1 MNQLSLVE
9 AVSLGATSGPF
20 YSRYFFPKTVRQQTP
35 PMHESM
41 WLSLEDPT
49 KRYVS
54 FEIYR
59 DGAKTTILRLF
70 TSKRIAYGISHNVL
84 YTSNSERHAV
94 RSIAWLKRQVEFNTF
109 WAETFSLRKGSKW
122 AENEIEIIH
131 GIDEYPIYV
140 LAVGITGQIRGI
152 NFDDYRPD
160 LIIGDDVDNEETTGT
175 PEQREKTSSL
185 FFGALVQGL
194 ASPVDTP
201 LAKMAVAAT
210 PLADGDIISQCR
222 ADKTFAHEHYGCF
235 DEHGQSR
242 WEDKFPTEFLLK
254 EKAAY
259 VARNQLNLWMR
270 EKECKIISSEMASFK
285 MEWLKYWDVLP
296 DGIWHVIAIDPAQ
309 SESKNA
315 DDYAMVCLGFYG
327 RRVYLVDVFAQQGV
341 NPDQGVAKLFE
352 WFTKYQPRK
361 LVVETVAYQ
370 KVLKWYIEKEMMR
383 QRRWRPVSSFDDK
396 RAKADRILQAVIQI
410 APYGDLYVHRSQLKF
425 LEQYSI
431 WFPNCKIHDDVLD
444 AIAIGLSER
453 TASEDIEGEYERIL
467 TEEGSSVK
475 ALGNFRS
482 CP

>member
-1 MNQLSLVE
+1 VNQLSLQE
-9 AVSLGATSGPF
+9 AVQLAATSGPF

-41 WLSLEDPT
+41 WVSLEDPLR
-49 KRYVS
+49 RYVS
-54 FEIYR
+54 FEIFR

-70 TSKRIAYGISHNVL
+70 TSKRIAYGVSHNIL

-94 RSIAWLKRQVEFNTF
+94 RSIAWLKRQVEFNLF
-109 WAETFSLRKGSKW
+109 WAETFGLRKGAKW

-194 ASPVDTP
+194 ASPVDAP
-201 LAKMAVAAT
+201 LAKLAVAAT
-210 PLADGDIISQCR
+210 PLADGDVISQCR
-222 ADKTFAHEHYGCF
+222 NDPTFAHEHYGCF
-235 DEHGQSR
+235 DEQGQSR
-242 WEDKFPTEFLLK
+242 WEEKFPTTFLLK

-259 VARNQLNLWMR
+259 IARNQLNLWMR
-270 EKECKIISSEMASFK
+270 EKECKIVSSELASFK
-285 MEWLKYWDVLP
+285 HEWLKMWDILP
-296 DGIWHVIAIDPAQ
+296 TGIWYVIAIDPAQ
-309 SESKNA
+309 SDAKAS

-327 RRVYLVDVFAQQGV
+327 KRVYLVDIFARQGV
-341 NPDQGVAKLFE
+341 DPDIGVAKLFE
-352 WFTKYQPRK
+352 WIDTYQPRK
-361 LVVETVAYQ
+361 IVVETVAYQ
-370 KVLKWYIEKEMMR
+370 KMLKWYIEKEMMR
-383 QRRWRPVSSFDDK
+383 QRKWRPIRAYDD
-396 RAKADRILQAVIQI
+396 RRSKADRILQAFLQV
-410 APYGDLYVHRSQLKF
+410 APYGDLFVHESQLKF
-425 LEQYSI
+425 LEQYGT
-431 WFPNCKIHDDVLD
+431 WFPNAKMHEDVLD

-453 TASEDIEGEYERIL
+453 TETDDIEGEYERIL
-467 TEEGSSVK
+467 IEEGVEAR
-475 ALGNFRS
+475 ALGNFRA